1 MIIKIKKIN
10 YEIKFHPGGDKNTL
24 KLAETLLAKKNLT
37 CKTCGWDTDGQK
49 SKVSS
54 E

>member
-10 YEIKFHPGGDKNTL
+10 YEIKFHPGGIKYIEISRNFIS
-24 KLAETLLAKKNLT
+24 KKEY
-37 CKTCGWDTDGQK
+37 GWDTDGQK

-54 E
+54 G